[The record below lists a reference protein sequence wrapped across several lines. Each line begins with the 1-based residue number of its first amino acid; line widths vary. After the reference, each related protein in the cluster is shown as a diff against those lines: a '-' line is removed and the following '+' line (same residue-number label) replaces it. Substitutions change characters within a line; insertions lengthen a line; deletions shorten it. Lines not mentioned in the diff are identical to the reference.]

1 MNAGLSTKNAP
12 SPSVVLPHYAFGA
25 IAFLAAS
32 ILMFFASQDIV
43 THYISPK
50 VLAITHILI
59 LGWITVIIF
68 GALYQLIPVVMEIK
82 LYSEILAHISF
93 YSITIGT
100 ILISY
105 SFWFNYIGDSLF
117 IEIGGSLLFLSI
129 ILFAYNAVRSAMK
142 SEQKTL
148 ENTFIVTSIFWLT
161 LTVSLGVF
169 IVLNNAKHIIDQ
181 PSIELMKIHIH
192 FGLAGWFMMLVMGV
206 ASTLLPMF
214 FIAHKLNRKLLKTSY
229 ILTNFGLVSLSI
241 ILYFYPNT
249 YLLLAAGAVIIT
261 GMLFFV
267 LYNYEAYKK
276 RLRKKLD
283 IGMKLT
289 VFAFP
294 LLFLTL
300 IFGFTAIIAP
310 EIINTKFALAYVASL
325 VLGFLTSLILG
336 QMYKTLPF
344 IIWLVKYQDKVG
356 KFKVPMP
363 SKLYSEKVADWHYY
377 SFAVAI
383 ITLLAG
389 IFAGLQV
396 LAQISAVAF
405 IITSGLYAYN
415 TFKIIFHK
423 EDVKPL

>member
-12 SPSVVLPHYAFGA
+12 SPSVVLPHYAVGSV
-25 IAFLAAS
+25 AFLIAS
-32 ILMFFASQDIV
+32 VLMFFASQDIV
-43 THYISPK
+43 THYVSPK
-50 VLAITHILI
+50 VLSVAHILI

-93 YSITIGT
+93 YSITLGT
-100 ILISY
+100 VMITY
-105 SFWFNYIGDSLF
+105 SFWFNHIADSLA
-117 IEIGGSLLFLSI
+117 IEIGGTLVFLSV

-142 SEQKTL
+142 SDRKTI
-148 ENTFIVTSIFWLT
+148 ENAFIVTSIFWLF
-161 LTVSLGVF
+161 LTVSLGTF
-169 IVLNNAKHIIDQ
+169 IVLNQAKGIIDKS
-181 PSIELMKIHIH
+181 SIDLMKIHIH

-214 FIAHKLNRKLLKTSY
+214 FIAHKLNRKLLKASY
-229 ILTNFGLVSLSI
+229 YLTNSGLILLSFA
-241 ILYFYPNT
+241 LYFFPNT
-249 YLLLAAGAVIIT
+249 YILLAIAGIIIS
-261 GMLFFV
+261 GMLLFI

-294 LLFLTL
+294 LFFLTL
-300 IFGFTAIIAP
+300 IFGFATLIVP
-310 EIINTKFALAYVASL
+310 ESISTKFGIAYVASL
-325 VLGFLTSLILG
+325 ILGFLTSLILG

-389 IFAGLQV
+389 IFLGLQI

-405 IITSGLYAYN
+405 VITSGLFAFN